1 MSEISVL
8 PSNIAKWL
16 SEQDQLSNITFMTE
30 YPATKKAIPLR
41 KAIVAIG
48 LKEVKI
54 TDSFVDDGTG
64 ILVEQE
70 FCRSSELIIS
80 LAIHVPFSH
89 GGAACHDV
97 FTDVIDCLTFATDL
111 NIENSGCG
119 NVTADRDTDA
129 FVLEGFIVVK
139 ADFCPAA
146 SSDLNFKSFENHE
159 LFCGSHIHNTD
170 IHVTPE
176 DKSLWTN
183 PFVTGSYSGN
193 GAATRSINL
202 GYKPRF
208 IFVYEE
214 DSPPSVRDS
223 STGYQNCFYA
233 YAAVGSPS
241 LGAEITDNG
250 FRVFNGTSN
259 EYLGG
264 IPCLNRSGYSYSYMV
279 IR

>member
-16 SEQDQLSNITFMTE
+16 SEQDQLSKITFMTE
-30 YPATKKAIPLR
+30 YPATKKAIPLK

-54 TDSFVDDGTG
+54 TDSFVDDGNG

-159 LFCGSHIHNTD
+159 LFCGSHIHNAD
-170 IHVTPE
+170 VHVTPE
-176 DKSLWTN
+176 DKNLWTN
-183 PFVTGSYSGN
+183 PFETGYYFGDGLSS
-193 GAATRSINL
+193 RVINL
-202 GYKPRF
+202 GFKPRF
-208 IFVYEE
+208 VFVFEE
-214 DSPPSVRDS
+214 DAPPSVHNPA
-223 STGYQNCFYA
+223 TEYENCYYA
-233 YAAVGSPS
+233 YASTHSAS
-241 LGAEITDNG
+241 LGAQITDNG
-250 FRVFNGTSN
+250 FRVYNGTSN

-264 IPCLNRSGYSYSYMV
+264 VPYLNRSGYTYGYMV
-279 IR
+279 IK